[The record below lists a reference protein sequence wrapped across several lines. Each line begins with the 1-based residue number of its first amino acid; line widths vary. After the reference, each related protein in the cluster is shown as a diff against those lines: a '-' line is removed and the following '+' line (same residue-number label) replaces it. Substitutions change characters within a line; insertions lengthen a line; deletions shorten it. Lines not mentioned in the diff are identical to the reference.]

1 MDTRKMNVL
10 VTIPDGYLKEK
21 FLTYETK
28 RILEERFSVKY
39 NKTGRQYTQEE
50 LKDEIDGIDIVI
62 TGWGTP
68 SFIRTKALQEN
79 DSVKMIAHTAGSI
92 GDLLDDSAYQKG
104 IKVVS
109 GNRIFARS
117 VAEGT
122 LAYILSGL
130 RSIPDIICSMR
141 SNTKWIKSSDVDS
154 KRLFGKTVGII
165 GYGMISRD
173 LVRLLKPFGV
183 KVKIF
188 SNYPM
193 DVSFLESMN
202 AEPANMEEVFSEC
215 SVISL
220 HSALNRKTKGM
231 IGKEH
236 FELMKP
242 GTLFINTARG
252 AIVRQDEMIKYFA
265 EHPENKAFLD
275 VYTVEPLEADSLLR
289 SLPNVYTMPHQG
301 GPTRDLYPV
310 IGREVVGDVLRFA
323 DGKPLQYEISREHAS
338 VMTTNN
344 I

>member
-1 MDTRKMNVL
+1 MNTKKSNVL
-10 VTIPDGYLKEK
+10 VTMPDGKIKERFFTEDNK
-21 FLTYETK
+21 KL
-28 RILEERFSVKY
+28 LEEHFSVRY
-39 NKTGRQYTQEE
+39 NTLDRQYTQEE
-50 LKDEIDGIDIVI
+50 LKNEIDGTDIVI

-68 SFIRTKALQEN
+68 SFIKTKALQKN

-92 GDLLDDSAYQKG
+92 GDLLDDAAYQRG

-109 GNRIFARS
+109 GNRIFAKS

-130 RSIPDIICSMR
+130 RGIPDIICGMR
-141 SNTKWIKSSDVDS
+141 NGTEWIRSFDFDS
-154 KRLFGKTVGII
+154 KGIFGRTVGII

-173 LVRLLKPFGV
+173 LMRLLKSFGV
-183 KVKIF
+183 KIKVF

-193 DVSFLESMN
+193 DMSFLESMN
-202 AEPANMEEVFSEC
+202 AEPANIEEIFSEC

-220 HSALNRKTKGM
+220 HSALSQNTKDM

-236 FELMKP
+236 FELMQP
-242 GTLFINTARG
+242 GTLFVNTARG

-265 EHPENKAFLD
+265 NHPENKAFLD

-289 SLPNVYTMPHQG
+289 SLPNVYPMPHKG
-301 GPTRDLYPV
+301 GPTRDLYP
-310 IGREVVGDVLRFA
+310 IICREVIGDVLRFA
-323 DGKPLQYEISREHAS
+323 DGKPLRYEISREYAS
-338 VMTTNN
+338 AMTKNN